1 MLAIRIFRVCSKPR
15 HRVYIRKL
23 SHIQEKTICDEN
35 NQCVISYN
43 HIVQQ
48 NLEIKQTLVEIANKL
63 KKLEIAHDKK
73 IQDKKVQDDDH
84 NSAIIQVIVLVVII
98 IVIILVMTN

>member
-73 IQDKKVQDDDH
+73 IRDDKH
-84 NSAIIQVIVLVVII
+84 SLAISLVVVIML
-98 IVIILVMTN
+98 IILIVTENA